1 MTDLQTCIDQNFT
14 DLSDSEG
21 VLAGLLAGDPSIWEN
36 YWAGPHE
43 APTLIEVQSA
53 ISIVQPIKDARAWK
67 NAMVDSV
74 LGASSE
80 EKTIAVLKAEIQEF
94 DL

>member
-1 MTDLQTCIDQNFT
+1 MTDLQTCIYQNFS

-21 VLAGLLAGDPSIWEN
+21 ILAALLAGSPSIWEN

-43 APTLIEVQSA
+43 APTLIEVQAA
-53 ISIVQPIKDARAWK
+53 ISVVQPIKDAEAWRTAVIE
-67 NAMVDSV
+67 NV
-74 LGASSE
+74 LGAAAE
-80 EKTIAVLKAEIQEF
+80 GKTISVLKAEIQEF

>member
-21 VLAGLLAGDPSIWEN
+21 VLAGLLAGSPSIWEN
-36 YWAGPHE
+36 YWGGPHE
-43 APTLIEVQSA
+43 APTLMEVQSA
-53 ISIVQPIKDARAWK
+53 ISIVQPIKDGRAWK
-67 NAMVDSV
+67 DAMIENV
-74 LGASSE
+74 LGASAE
-80 EKTIAVLKAEIQEF
+80 GKTIAVLKAEIQEF